1 MRKVGLAVKKWAKA
15 RHIKDAKLGT
25 FSSYSTLPTPGCC
38 SRWRSLRLTSVRRVC
53 LAFVPQRTSSLSS
66 TTSRRSDP
74 ASSPASRTR
83 GCATYACQLLPRAGC
98 CARAACNAAH
108 AVSIAAVA
116 RCLCQLYKKETGK
129 ECIDRTVGDDHV
141 LFIDDVEWVQGYMV
155 RGWRARVALHRHS
168 R

>member
-1 MRKVGLAVKKWAKA
+1 MRAAAYIILVIHYLQTVRPRVIPSVQNPGLCNVC
-15 RHIKDAKLGT
+15 
-25 FSSYSTLPTPGCC
+25 LPTP
-38 SRWRSLRLTSVRRVC
+38 
-53 LAFVPQRTSSLSS
+53 A
-66 TTSRRSDP
+66 
-74 ASSPASRTR
+74 AS
-83 GCATYACQLLPRAGC
+83 C

-108 AVSIAAVA
+108 AVSIAVA